1 MKKLLL
7 ILTALSLAFSTATF
21 AKSKK
26 ANAEQFS
33 CEDGKRTCKDMDS
46 CDDAKFHLRECGMQ
60 KLDRDRD
67 RDGVPCE
74 SICG

>member
-7 ILTALSLAFSTATF
+7 ILTALCLISAPTL

-33 CEDGKRTCKDMDS
+33 CEDTKYCKEMRS
-46 CDDAKFHLRECGMQ
+46 CAEAKFHLNECGESR
-60 KLDRDRD
+60 LDRDG
-67 RDGVPCE
+67 DGVPCE
-74 SICG
+74 NVCR

>member
-7 ILTALSLAFSTATF
+7 ILTALSLVFSTATF

-33 CEDGKRTCKDMDS
+33 CED
-46 CDDAKFHLRECGMQ
+46 AKFHLRECGMQ
-60 KLDRDRD
+60 KLDKD

>member
-7 ILTALSLAFSTATF
+7 ILTALCLISSPALA
-21 AKSKK
+21 KNKK
-26 ANAEQFS
+26 FDSEQFS
-33 CEDGKRTCKDMDS
+33 CDDGKRTCKDMDS
-46 CDDAKFHLRECGMQ
+46 CADAKFHLRECGMQ

-67 RDGVPCE
+67 RDSVPCE

>member
-1 MKKLLL
+1 MKKLIL
-7 ILTALSLAFSTATF
+7 ILTTLSLISAPVL

-26 ANAEQFS
+26 AEAEQFS
-33 CEDGKRTCKDMDS
+33 CDDGKRVCRDMDS
-46 CDDAKFHLRECGMQ
+46 CEDAKFHLRKCGMQ
-60 KLDRDRD
+60 KLDRD

>member
-1 MKKLLL
+1 MKSLCL

-26 ANAEQFS
+26 SDAEQFS
-33 CEDGKRTCKDMDS
+33 CADSKYCKEMTS
-46 CDDAKFHLRECGMQ
+46 CAEAKFHLRECGMH
-60 KLDRDRD
+60 KLDRDH
-67 RDGVPCE
+67 DGVPCE

>member
-7 ILTALSLAFSTATF
+7 ILTALCLISSPIL

-26 ANAEQFS
+26 ADSEQFS
-33 CEDGKRTCKDMDS
+33 CDDGKRVCRDMDS
-46 CDDAKFHLRECGMQ
+46 CADAKFHLRECGMH
-60 KLDRDRD
+60 KLDRD

>member
-7 ILTALSLAFSTATF
+7 ILTALCLISSPAL

-33 CEDGKRTCKDMDS
+33 CEDTKYCKEMRS
-46 CDDAKFHLRECGMQ
+46 CAEAKYHLNECGESR
-60 KLDRDRD
+60 LDRDG
-67 RDGVPCE
+67 DGVPCE
-74 SICG
+74 NVCKR

>member
-1 MKKLLL
+1 MKKLFL
-7 ILTALSLAFSTATF
+7 ILTALCLISAPTL

-26 ANAEQFS
+26 TNAEQFS
-33 CEDGKRTCKDMDS
+33 CDDGKRTCKDMDS

-67 RDGVPCE
+67 GVPCE

>member
-1 MKKLLL
+1 MKKFVL

-26 ANAEQFS
+26 SDAEQFS
-33 CEDGKRTCKDMDS
+33 CDDGKRTCKDMDS
-46 CDDAKFHLRECGMQ
+46 CDDAKFHLHQCGMQ
-60 KLDRDRD
+60 KLDRD

>member
-1 MKKLLL
+1 M
-7 ILTALSLAFSTATF
+7 TALSLVFSTATF

-33 CEDGKRTCKDMDS
+33 CED
-46 CDDAKFHLRECGMQ
+46 AKFHLRECGMQ
-60 KLDRDRD
+60 KLDKD

>member
-1 MKKLLL
+1 MMKNLLL
-7 ILTALSLAFSTATF
+7 ILTALCLISSPAL

-33 CEDGKRTCKDMDS
+33 CDDGKHTCKDMDS

-67 RDGVPCE
+67 GVPCE